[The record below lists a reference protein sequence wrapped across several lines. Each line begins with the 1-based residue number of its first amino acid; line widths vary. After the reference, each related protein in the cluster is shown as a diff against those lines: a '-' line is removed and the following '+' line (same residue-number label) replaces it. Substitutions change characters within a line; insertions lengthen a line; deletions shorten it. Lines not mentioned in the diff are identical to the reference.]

1 MTTDS
6 EQRAPELLKRN
17 GRVAEPNNVR
27 LTAVRPDSPDDTP
40 QLDYVSDENPVPVRD
55 VADRAVGYDIN
66 DAVTADVDGAVPAST
81 GLRLMGFFAR
91 ESHGTA
97 DVATFEI
104 VNGADASAGDA
115 VLPIELSA
123 NQSAREW
130 FGPHGIAFPQGISLD
145 HVAGTFDCTIL
156 YRYGPA

>member
-40 QLDYVSDENPVPVRD
+40 QLDYVSDENPLPVRD
-55 VADRAVGYDIN
+55 VRDVAIEYDLN
-66 DAVTADVDGAVPAST
+66 AATAADVDNAVPAST

-91 ESHGTA
+91 ESAGSA
-97 DVATFEI
+97 AVATFEI
-104 VNGADASAGDA
+104 VNGEDASAGDG
-115 VLPIELSA
+115 VVPVELSA
-123 NQSAREW
+123 NQSTREW
-130 FGPHGIAFPQGISLD
+130 FGPHGIAFPRGISLD
-145 HVAGTFDCTIL
+145 HLAGTFDCTIL
-156 YRYGPA
+156 YRYEAD